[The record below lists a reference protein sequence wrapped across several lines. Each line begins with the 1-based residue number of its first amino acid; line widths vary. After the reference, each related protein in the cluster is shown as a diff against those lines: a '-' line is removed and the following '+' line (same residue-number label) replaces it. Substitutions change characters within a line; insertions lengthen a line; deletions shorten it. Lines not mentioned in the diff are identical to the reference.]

1 MNTPRRAP
9 RLKSPWTRLLMG
21 CALLAV
27 CAPAF
32 ASELP
37 VIPAQRL
44 VANDLT
50 IMRINPVGLEN
61 RLRFGWQQKLYEG
74 TSKATNN
81 NFWFAGTY
89 LRFNPALPRAAARI
103 ELQPAAVFNLT
114 LSAEYLHYYG
124 NFTFMQSRRSA
135 LDALS
140 DTDLEDNVKG
150 AMGNYSAGGLHVTIE
165 PLLQFAVGPVVVRN
179 KLFLAWFD
187 MALQRDDQVWYEPTL
202 DVAVPGTG
210 WLLANTLDVLYRRP
224 IAEATLTVGVRYSLV
239 QPLYEQEHLRDGED
253 PDEAGEANNH
263 HRLGLLAAYTFYD
276 RGFTS
281 FNKPSVVLIVSR
293 YLDHRYRVGKGPGSV
308 SANVPYAVL
317 AFAFQSDL
325 LGK

>member
-1 MNTPRRAP
+1 MHSPFRPTQATP
-9 RLKSPWTRLLMG
+9 PWTRPLIALVLLV
-21 CALLAV
+21 AAV
-27 CAPAF
+27 PAT

-50 IMRINPVGLEN
+50 IARINPPGLEN
-61 RLRFGWQQKLYEG
+61 RLRFGWQQKFYEG
-74 TSKATNN
+74 TSKATND

-89 LRFNPALPRAAARI
+89 LRFNPAGLRAAARV

-114 LSAEYLHYYG
+114 LSAEYLYYYG

-135 LDALS
+135 LDPLS
-140 DTDLEDNVKG
+140 DADLEDNIEG
-150 AMGNYSAGGLHVTIE
+150 AQGNYSAGGLHATIE

-179 KLFLAWFD
+179 KLLLGWFD
-187 MALQRDDQVWYEPTL
+187 MALQRGDQVWYEPTM

-210 WLLANTLDVLYRRP
+210 WLLANTFDVLYRKP
-224 IAEATLTVGVRYSLV
+224 LGEAMLTVGMRYSLV
-239 QPLYEQEHLRDGED
+239 QPLYEAKHVRDDED
-253 PDEAGEANNH
+253 PDAASETNSH

-281 FNKPSVVLIVSR
+281 FNKPSLVLIVSR
-293 YLDHRYRVGKGPGSV
+293 YLDHRYRVGKGPNSV